1 MTIKIIYMSNKKV
14 NENNHEINNNLEEY
28 HIINIINNDQI
39 NINNQNYNN
48 EIKADIEEDNDK
60 VKVKVKAI
68 IDNRLITNNEIN
80 LDYSNISYDR
90 NSPEKT
96 QEALI
101 FQKIKN
107 K

>member
-1 MTIKIIYMSNKKV
+1 MIDKFNNIIINKKV

-48 EIKADIEEDNDK
+48 EIKTDIEEDND
-60 VKVKVKAI
+60 KVKVKAI

-90 NSPEKT
+90 NNPEKT
-96 QEALI
+96 QEDLI